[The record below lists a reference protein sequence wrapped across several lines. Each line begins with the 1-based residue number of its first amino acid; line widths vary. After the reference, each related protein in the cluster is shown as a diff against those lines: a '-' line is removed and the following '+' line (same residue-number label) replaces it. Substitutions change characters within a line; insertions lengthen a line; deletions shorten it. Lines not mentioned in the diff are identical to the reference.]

1 MQELDFYISKNGRYI
16 MLENIIYDA
25 SKNRY
30 AHINE
35 ISFSDLIDIIGEN
48 VNFTIQNLNSNI
60 SEISSFTR
68 KNVYHVLEYF
78 KTDEKLTL
86 MMEEKT
92 QLLEQTLNPFNK
104 DFYTT
109 SNWKKTGQNIIT
121 GATSTIKSIG
131 NAILHPVKTAEEGIE
146 WI

>member
-86 MMEEKT
+86 MMEYEVKFGSLLLNENVINSKELIRESWNWIKEKT
-92 QLLEQTLNPFNK
+92 QLLEQTLNPFNS
-104 DFYTT
+104 FFC
-109 SNWKKTGQNIIT
+109 SF
-121 GATSTIKSIG
+121 
-131 NAILHPVKTAEEGIE
+131 HRV
-146 WI
+146 